1 MTADIVRPVG
11 TMKTTGIPADATPAT
26 ATTAT
31 AAVGAMI
38 MVPLVAIDTMVI
50 ATARETGMKT
60 MIIGTAHPAMT
71 VMTGEDAGVVTAE
84 GGEVGVMLPQSTAHR
99 LQKVLFLFPSASAL
113 PLVGTC
119 TPLDMS
125 DIQLCKP
132 KQQVSPQ
139 LSSAYDIAIEYL
151 YF

>member
-26 ATTAT
+26 TAT
-31 AAVGAMI
+31 AVGAMI

-50 ATARETGMKT
+50 ASERETGMKT

-71 VMTGEDAGVVTAE
+71 VMTGEDGGVVTE
-84 GGEVGVMLPQSTAHR
+84 GEVGVMLPQSTAHR

-119 TPLDMS
+119 TPLDMN

-139 LSSAYDIAIEYL
+139 LPSAYDIAFEYL
-151 YF
+151 CF

>member
-31 AAVGAMI
+31 AAGATI
-38 MVPLVAIDTMVI
+38 MVPLVAIDTMMI
-50 ATARETGMKT
+50 AMERETGMKT
-60 MIIGTAHPAMT
+60 VITGTVHPAMT
-71 VMTGEDAGVVTAE
+71 VMTGEDGGVVTE
-84 GGEVGVMLPQSTAHR
+84 GEVGVILPQSTAHR
-99 LQKVLFLFPSASAL
+99 LQKVLFHFPSASAL

-119 TPLDMS
+119 TPLDMNG
-125 DIQLCKP
+125 IQLCKP

-139 LSSAYDIAIEYL
+139 LPSADMT
-151 YF
+151 

>member
-31 AAVGAMI
+31 AVGATI
-38 MVPLVAIDTMVI
+38 MVPLVAIDTMMIV
-50 ATARETGMKT
+50 TGRETGMKT
-60 MIIGTAHPAMT
+60 VIIGTVHPAMT
-71 VMTGEDAGVVTAE
+71 VMTGEDGGEVTE
-84 GGEVGVMLPQSTAHR
+84 DEVGVMLPQNTVHR
-99 LQKVLFLFPSASAL
+99 LQKVHSLFPSASAL

-119 TPLDMS
+119 TPLDMN
-125 DIQLCKP
+125 DIQPCRP

-139 LSSAYDIAIEYL
+139 LPSAYDIAIEYL
-151 YF
+151 YI